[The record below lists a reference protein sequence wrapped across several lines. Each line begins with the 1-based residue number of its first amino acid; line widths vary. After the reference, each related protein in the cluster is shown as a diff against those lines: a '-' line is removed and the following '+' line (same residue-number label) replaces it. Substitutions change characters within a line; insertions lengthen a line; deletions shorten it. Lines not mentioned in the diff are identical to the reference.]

1 MPKAPT
7 EILKALALLE
17 KTGDLCADF
26 PGFCQSFGIIK
37 VAERDK
43 RLVSLEFEI
52 DDIGHG
58 GWEQR

>member
-1 MPKAPT
+1 MPKPPAKV
-7 EILKALALLE
+7 LKALALLE
-17 KTGDLCADF
+17 KTGNLSADF
-26 PGFCQSFGIIK
+26 PGFCQGFGIIEI
-37 VAERDK
+37 AERDK